1 MYIRTRHALA
11 VGVLDAGKPA
21 NFQYLIGCSRKEAM
35 QDYKSN
41 VLITSHFI
49 IEQIRIP
56 LSFTTKEH
64 KTATFRRKNV
74 NNYFNIDRGILA
86 RKKYYSSDKY
96 KK

>member
-21 NFQYLIGCSRKEAM
+21 NFWYLIGCSRKEAM

-64 KTATFRRKNV
+64 KTATFWQRECKQL
-74 NNYFNIDRGILA
+74 FLT
-86 RKKYYSSDKY
+86 
-96 KK
+96 